1 MDKQPLSVVFVG
13 RPGSGKG
20 TQSKLL
26 AERLGCKRF
35 SSGEH
40 LKALID
46 AKGPLSELIRRDYDY
61 GQLSPDWL
69 AAYFFK
75 EAIIDLPLAESFV
88 CEGYPRNVRQA
99 EVADEILAWLGR
111 EYTVLHLH
119 VGEDEALKRQLER
132 AKTEHRPDSNNMEK
146 IQARFDVYRNRT
158 EPLLDFFK
166 SKGNLVEINGEQTPD
181 AIAADIQRALGLPPL
196 A

>member
-1 MDKQPLSVVFVG
+1 MPEKPLNVLFVG

-26 AERLGCKRF
+26 AETLACARF

-46 AKGPLSELIRRDYDY
+46 AHGPLSELIRRDYDR
-61 GQLSPDWL
+61 GQLAPDWL

-75 EAIIDLPLAESFV
+75 EALIDLPLAESFV
-88 CEGYPRNVRQA
+88 CEGFPRNLTQGA
-99 EVADEILAWLGR
+99 LSDEIFNWLGR
-111 EYTVLHLH
+111 PYKVLHLY
-119 VGEDEALKRQLER
+119 VGEEEALRRQLDR
-132 AKTEHRPDSNNMEK
+132 AKTEHRPDSDGVEK
-146 IQARFDVYRNRT
+146 IQARFEVYRKRT

-166 SKGNLVEINGEQTPD
+166 SKGTLIEINGEQTPE
-181 AIAADIQRALGLPPL
+181 AISADIQKALGL
-196 A
+196 

>member
-1 MDKQPLSVVFVG
+1 MIPAEPMNIVFVG

-20 TQSKLL
+20 TQSTLL

-46 AKGPLSELIRRDYDY
+46 AHGPLAELIRRDYDR

-69 AAYFFK
+69 ASYFFK
-75 EAIIDLPLAESFV
+75 EALIQLSSKESFV
-88 CEGYPRNVRQA
+88 CEGFPRNLSQA
-99 EVADEILAWLGR
+99 ELTDEIFTWLGR
-111 EYTVLHLH
+111 SYKVLHLH
-119 VGEDEALKRQLER
+119 VGEEEALQRQLNR
-132 AKTEHRPDSNNMEK
+132 AKTEHRPDSDDQEK
-146 IQARFDVYRNRT
+146 IQARFDVYRKRT

-166 SKGNLVEINGEQTPD
+166 SRGALIEINGEQTPEE
-181 AIAADIQRALGLPPL
+181 ISTDIRKALNIT
-196 A
+196 

>member
-1 MDKQPLSVVFVG
+1 MMPEKPLNVLFVG

-26 AERLGCKRF
+26 AETLGCARF

-46 AKGPLSELIRRDYDY
+46 AHGPLSELIRRDYDH

-69 AAYFFK
+69 ASFFFK
-75 EAIIDLPLAESFV
+75 EAIIGLPLEHSFV
-88 CEGYPRNVRQA
+88 CEGFPRNLDQA
-99 EVADEILAWLGR
+99 QVADEILTWLGR

-119 VGEDEALKRQLER
+119 VGEEEALRRQLER
-132 AKTEHRPDSNNMEK
+132 AKTEHRPDSN
-146 IQARFDVYRNRT
+146 DT
-158 EPLLDFFK
+158 D
-166 SKGNLVEINGEQTPD
+166 D
-181 AIAADIQRALGLPPL
+181 
-196 A
+196 